1 VSDALARL
9 LDAIAA
15 EMPPEEVDAVWVFP
29 PVRREGRDHGVAVVS
44 RLAGEDRRLVYRARY
59 LAGLAGGERGKV
71 SVELELAAEG
81 PRDLVPSVI
90 EGVRRRADEAG
101 DAELVDLSEWR
112 AASGARSEI
121 G

>member
-44 RLAGEDRRLVYRARY
+44 RLAGEERRRVYRARY
-59 LAGLAGGERGKV
+59 LVGLVGGERGKV

-112 AASGARSEI
+112 MAGGARSEI

>member
-1 VSDALARL
+1 VSEALARL

-29 PVRREGRDHGVAVVS
+29 PVRREGREHGIAVVS
-44 RLAGEDRRLVYRARY
+44 RVAGADRRSVYRARY
-59 LAGLAGGERGKV
+59 LVGLAGGERGKV
-71 SVELELAAEG
+71 SVRIELAAEG
-81 PRDLVPSVI
+81 PADLVPSVI

-101 DAELVDLSEWR
+101 DAELVDLSEWKT
-112 AASGARSEI
+112 ASGARSEI